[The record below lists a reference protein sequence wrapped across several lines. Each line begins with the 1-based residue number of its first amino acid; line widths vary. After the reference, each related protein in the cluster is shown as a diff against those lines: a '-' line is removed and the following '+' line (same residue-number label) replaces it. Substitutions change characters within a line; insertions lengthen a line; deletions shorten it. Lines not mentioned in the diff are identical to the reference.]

1 MAIREIKKSDLKQWS
16 KMRTS
21 LWPNTQ
27 DNHLSEIN
35 EYFSGESID
44 IDQVYVAVFD
54 QQAVGF
60 IELNLRNFA
69 EGSRHPLVPYV
80 EAWYVEPEH
89 RGMGYG
95 KALMRQAEEWAL
107 AQGCTELASDTE
119 ITNHQSIAMHR
130 YLGFEETERI
140 VCFLKK
146 LNTID

>member
-1 MAIREIKKSDLKQWS
+1 MIREIKKRDLKQWS

-35 EYFSGESID
+35 EYFRGESID
-44 IDQVYVAVFD
+44 IDQVYVAVLD
-54 QQAVGF
+54 EQAVGF
-60 IELNLRNFA
+60 IELNMRNFA
-69 EGSRHPLVPYV
+69 EGSRHSLVPYV
-80 EAWYVEPEH
+80 EAWYVELEH
-89 RGMGYG
+89 RGMGCG

-107 AQGCTELASDTE
+107 AQDCTELASDTE
-119 ITNHQSIAMHR
+119 ITNHRSIAMHR
-130 YLGFEETERI
+130 HLGFEETERI